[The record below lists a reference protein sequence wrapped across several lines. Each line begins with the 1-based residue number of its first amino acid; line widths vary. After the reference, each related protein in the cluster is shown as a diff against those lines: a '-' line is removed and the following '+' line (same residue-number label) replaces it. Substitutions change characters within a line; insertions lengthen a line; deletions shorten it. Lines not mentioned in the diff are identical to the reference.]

1 MKKPLLLILVS
12 ILIVSV
18 WSWKRTEAPRDHP
31 TRLLTDR
38 LWIDH
43 APRSDTDTINI
54 FIARSR
60 LSIGFFE
67 ARSGWHG
74 AFDAF
79 RFEASGA
86 DLRIVFPRTGTR
98 EAIRATARRCAE
110 NNMDYCLDIEGASKG
125 VKRYYS
131 QDGWEIRP
139 NADPQAVKQRIEAL
153 TARHPASE

>member
-1 MKKPLLLILVS
+1 VKKPLLLVLVS

-18 WSWKRTEAPRDHP
+18 WSWKRDAPSDHP
-31 TRLLTDR
+31 ARLLTDR

-43 APRSDTDTINI
+43 APRSDTDTFNV

-98 EAIRATARRCAE
+98 ETFRATARRCAE
-110 NNMDYCLDIEGASKG
+110 NHMDYCLDIEGASKG

-131 QDGWEIRP
+131 QDGWELRP
-139 NADPQAVKQRIEAL
+139 SADAQAVKQRIEAL
-153 TARHPASE
+153 TGRHEAAE